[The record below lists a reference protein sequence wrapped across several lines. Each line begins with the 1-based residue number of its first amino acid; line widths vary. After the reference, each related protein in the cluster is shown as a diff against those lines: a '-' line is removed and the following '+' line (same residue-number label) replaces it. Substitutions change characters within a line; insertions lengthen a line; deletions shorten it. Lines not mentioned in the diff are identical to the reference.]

1 MNGSTRTAAV
11 ALLLSSAALACASK
25 PAASPVRSAITLPFI
40 ENDFAQAMAKARD
53 ANLPVFVEVWA
64 PW

>member
-11 ALLLSSAALACASK
+11 ALLLSSAALACAPK
-25 PAASPVRSAITLPFI
+25 PAASPLGGAITLPFI

-53 ANLPVFVEVWA
+53 ANLPVFVDVWA